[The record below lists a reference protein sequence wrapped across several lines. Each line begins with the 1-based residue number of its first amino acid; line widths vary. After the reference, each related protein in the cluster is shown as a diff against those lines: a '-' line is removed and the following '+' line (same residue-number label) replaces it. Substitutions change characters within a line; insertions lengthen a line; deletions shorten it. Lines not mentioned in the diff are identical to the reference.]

1 MINVKYYLKS
11 KQSDKPVSVVATIRH
26 SGNKVSHATGVTIH
40 PKLWDHSKQ
49 LPLVASKAP
58 KEFKSN
64 PFLKEEL
71 DSKRVQLSSLQNEL
85 MNAVNTHQ
93 AFLLRGEV
101 PYEKLKALIL
111 AHRGDSKMLKD
122 MVNNKSKTPYLL
134 EYCTKFIEGMSTGK
148 TFKDDSKRYGPGTIR
163 QWKSWLMNFKLF
175 LNSSFEYNKLEFD
188 GVNQN
193 LCDAFVHF
201 CYHERGMAIN
211 TAGRMVKNLKAVMRR
226 AHKEQW
232 HSNLA
237 FTHFRKPT
245 MDKTIVVLSDEEVKM
260 LYDLDLTGSPWEK
273 YRDIFLVG
281 CYTALRVSDLSRITK
296 DNLLYDDEFPFLAIK
311 TKKTKKDVTIP
322 LSKTI
327 CLPILE
333 KYDYS
338 LPKFSSTKLNKYIK
352 LIAKKA
358 GLDYD
363 VKINFSE
370 GGEEKEIAVPKYKL
384 IASHTARRTGATML
398 VSKGVSL
405 SLVMTITGH
414 KTEASLRRYIN
425 IDKKERMRE
434 MKNNPLLWS

>member
-1 MINVKYYLKS
+1 
-11 KQSDKPVSVVATIRH
+11 
-26 SGNKVSHATGVTIH
+26 
-40 PKLWDHSKQ
+40 
-49 LPLVASKAP
+49 
-58 KEFKSN
+58 
-64 PFLKEEL
+64 
-71 DSKRVQLSSLQNEL
+71 
-85 MNAVNTHQ
+85 
-93 AFLLRGEV
+93 
-101 PYEKLKALIL
+101 
-111 AHRGDSKMLKD
+111 
-122 MVNNKSKTPYLL
+122 
-134 EYCTKFIEGMSTGK
+134 
-148 TFKDDSKRYGPGTIR
+148 
-163 QWKSWLMNFKLF
+163 
-175 LNSSFEYNKLEFD
+175 
-188 GVNQN
+188 
-193 LCDAFVHF
+193 
-201 CYHERGMAIN
+201 
-211 TAGRMVKNLKAVMRR
+211 
-226 AHKEQW
+226 
-232 HSNLA
+232 
-237 FTHFRKPT
+237 

-358 GLDYD
+358 GLEYD

-414 KTEASLRRYIN
+414 KTEASLRKYIN
-425 IDKKERMRE
+425 VDKKERMRE
-434 MKNNPLLWS
+434 MKNNPKLWG